1 MKLAYAATLL
11 IVALAVAIIV
21 SLAVASKHNPGIELL
36 SLSSPTE
43 TRKGEMYSI
52 YGGLRLPEGRFE
64 KRFRYCG
71 RAGCTSHGWA
81 AVDGPG
87 EWWGIH
93 GNFDA
98 SDTGPHQ
105 AELILYERNSVGA
118 WRAVASHS
126 WIIDVH

>member
-1 MKLAYAATLL
+1 MKLAYVATLL
-11 IVALAVAIIV
+11 IAALAVAIIV
-21 SLAVASKHNPGIELL
+21 SLAVASQHNPGIELL
-36 SLSSPTE
+36 SLSSPSVARE
-43 TRKGEMYSI
+43 GEVYSI
-52 YGGLRLPEGRFE
+52 YGGLWLPEGRYE

-71 RAGCTSHGWA
+71 RAGCKTHGWGT
-81 AVDGPG
+81 VTGPG
-87 EWWGIH
+87 EWWGFH

-98 SDTGPHQ
+98 ADTGPHQ